1 MKTLRL
7 LLIVCVSLSASF
19 ARADNTPEFP
29 LNAQQIL
36 ILGDSITHSGG
47 YIAFLEAEL
56 RLQGLSPRPEL
67 INLGLSS
74 ETCSGLS
81 EPDHPFPRPD
91 VHERIDRALKKL
103 KPDVVVACYGM
114 NDGIYYPLDEKRFKE
129 YQQGIS
135 SIVEK
140 AHAAGAKAIILTPP
154 PFDAH
159 PVQEKT
165 RPAGADEYAYY
176 APFVGYDNVLD
187 RYSEW
192 VMQNNFGA
200 EMVIDLHTPLN
211 KYIQAERKKDAD
223 FTLAPDGV
231 HCNQTGHRMIA
242 DQILSAWDV
251 SSGSEIPDQLFDL
264 IRRKQ
269 RILHDAYLSDVGHKR
284 PGVKPGLPVDE
295 ARSKAAEL
303 DTQIEALV
311 EKERQPKTS
320 QRQSDRGTI
329 FQARYP
335 ADLNPGELRL
345 SVNYYLWVPDDV
357 ETIRGVIVHQHGCG
371 VGASV
376 GGQTAA
382 DDLQWQALAE
392 KWDCALM
399 GSSYE
404 PREGI
409 NCRLWCDPR
418 NGSGNR
424 FIQALGDLADLT
436 GHGEIETAPWCLW
449 GHSGGGFWS
458 SLMQVEHPERIVAI
472 WFRSGTAFGYWTK
485 GEIEAPEIPGAAYG
499 VPMMANPGAKERDH
513 ERFQA
518 AWNGL
523 SAMQKAYRNAG
534 ANFFEFAADPNT
546 GHECGGSRFLAI
558 PFFDFWLEHRLPADP
573 SDELRPAEVAL
584 DAWNSEMTATLER
597 YRNSGM
603 AHDQTPP
610 PPPAKIRCQKNDD
623 QSLTLTWTATADLE
637 SGLKGFVIE
646 HEGEPVATLPKSPRA
661 NFGHYLFQGLSYHDT
676 PNSPLSEMTIT
687 ISEAEDA
694 DGYSIR
700 SVNTCDLKSEPV
712 RCSP

>member
-7 LLIVCVSLSASF
+7 LLIFCFSLTATTATADD
-19 ARADNTPEFP
+19 ARPFP
-29 LNAQQIL
+29 LDADRIL
-36 ILGDSITHSGG
+36 FLGDSITHAGG
-47 YIAFLEAEL
+47 YIAFVEAEL
-56 RLQGLSPRPEL
+56 RLQGLSPHPEL

-74 ETCSGLS
+74 ETCTGLS

-114 NDGIYYPLDEKRFKE
+114 NDGIYYPFDEKRFTE
-129 YQQGIS
+129 YQNGIR

-159 PVQEKT
+159 PVREKT
-165 RPAGADEYAYY
+165 RPEGAQEYAYY
-176 APFVGYDNVLD
+176 APFAGYDNVLD
-187 RYSEW
+187 RYSDW
-192 VMQNNFGA
+192 LMQTDFGA

-211 KYIQAERKKDAD
+211 KYIQAQRTKDAD

-231 HCNQTGHRMIA
+231 HCNRTGHRMIA

-251 SSGSEIPDQLFDL
+251 SSRSEIPDQLFDL
-264 IRRKQ
+264 ISRKQ

-284 PGVKPGLPVDE
+284 PGVKPGLPVEE
-295 ARSKAAEL
+295 ANAKAKEL
-303 DTQIEALV
+303 DDQISRLV
-311 EKERQPKTS
+311 QEERQTKTS
-320 QRQSDRGTI
+320 QRPSARGTTY
-329 FQARYP
+329 QTHYP
-335 ADLNPGELRL
+335 ADLNPGALKL
-345 SVNYYLWVPDDV
+345 SVDYFLWVPEGV
-357 ETIRGVIVHQHGCG
+357 ETVRGIIVHQHGCG

-382 DDLQWQALAE
+382 DDLQWQALAA
-392 KWDCALM
+392 KWNCALM

-404 PREGI
+404 PRDGV

-418 NGSGNR
+418 NGSGER
-424 FIQALGDLADLT
+424 FLQALGDFADLT
-436 GHGEIETAPWCLW
+436 GHREIEAAPWCLW

-472 WFRSGTAFGYWTK
+472 WFRSGTAFGYWSK
-485 GEIEAPEIPGAAYG
+485 GEIEAPEIPQAAYG
-499 VPMMANPGAKERDH
+499 IPMMANPGIKERDH

-518 AWNGL
+518 AWTGL
-523 SAMQKAYRNAG
+523 SAMQNAYRDRG
-534 ANFFEFAADPNT
+534 ATFFEFAADPNT
-546 GHECGGSRFLAI
+546 GHECGGARFLAI
-558 PFFDFWLEHRLPADP
+558 PFFDFWLEHRLPSHTGD
-573 SDELRPAEVAL
+573 DLRPASAAL
-584 DAWNSEMTATLER
+584 NEWNSEMAAALER
-597 YRNSGM
+597 YRNSGI

-610 PPPAKIRCQKNDD
+610 PPPAEIRGRRNKD
-623 QSLTLTWTATADLE
+623 QSLTLSWTAEADLE

-646 HEGEPVATLPKSPRA
+646 YDGKPIATLPEKPQA

-676 PNSPLSEMTIT
+676 PNTPLAEMTVT
-687 ISEAEDA
+687 LPDA
-694 DGYSIR
+694 GDIQSYSIR

-712 RCSP
+712 RCNP